1 MSSYVIV
8 GASRGL
14 GYQYLKTLSVNP
26 ANTVIGIARSP
37 DAVKAKV
44 SADNLPSNVHILK
57 GDLTD
62 PESLNTAASET
73 SKITGGAVDYLII
86 NGAYLP
92 YTTAHLTAS
101 DYKGKEQEFLELL
114 NASMHANVA
123 GVIFTVNAFIDLVK
137 NSNVKKVIVI
147 SSGMA
152 DEEIILKAEIA
163 ASVPYS
169 ISKAG
174 ANVVTSKYAAQ
185 YKKDGVIFLSLSPGF
200 VQTQADPNEPVPPE
214 LAAAQDALTEA
225 FRKYE
230 PNFKGIITPEE
241 SVDLQL
247 KVIEGI
253 TLKESGQFLSHKGTR
268 RFL

>member
-1 MSSYVIV
+1 M
-8 GASRGL
+8 
-14 GYQYLKTLSVNP
+14 NP

-200 VQTQADPNEPVPPE
+200 VQTQADPNEPGECGRLRFRELTADMGNSVPPE

>member
-1 MSSYVIV
+1 M
-8 GASRGL
+8 
-14 GYQYLKTLSVNP
+14 NP

-137 NSNVKKVIVI
+137 NSNVKKVVVI

-200 VQTQADPNEPVPPE
+200 VQTQADPNEPGECGRLRFRELTADVGNSVPPE

-230 PNFKGIITPEE
+230 PNFKGIITPEQ